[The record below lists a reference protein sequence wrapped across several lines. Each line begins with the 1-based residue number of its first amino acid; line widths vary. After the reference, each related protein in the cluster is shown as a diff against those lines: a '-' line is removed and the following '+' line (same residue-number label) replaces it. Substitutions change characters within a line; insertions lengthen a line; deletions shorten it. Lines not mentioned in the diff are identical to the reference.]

1 MQDYRKRM
9 RKQRRISLK
18 GINQKKKKS
27 GQRLE
32 EAYPCADLF
41 INIDDP
47 DGSIKLITRFLDAF
61 FGSNSVSPTHDE
73 YGMHA
78 AKNAS
83 LRSVD
88 LSRQVGA
95 AIFNPAGE
103 IITAGCNEVPKALG
117 GTYWTGDEGDARDFQ
132 KGNDTNERIR
142 SLFL

>member
-95 AIFNPAGE
+95 AISSIQLEKLLLLVA
-103 IITAGCNEVPKALG
+103 TKYPK
-117 GTYWTGDEGDARDFQ
+117 
-132 KGNDTNERIR
+132 R
-142 SLFL
+142 SAAPIGRET